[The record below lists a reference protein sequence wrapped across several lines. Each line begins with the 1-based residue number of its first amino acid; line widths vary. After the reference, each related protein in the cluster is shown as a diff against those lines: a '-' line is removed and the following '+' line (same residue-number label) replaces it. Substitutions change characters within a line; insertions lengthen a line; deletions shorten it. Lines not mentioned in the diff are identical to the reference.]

1 MNTKTPDDKFFD
13 YLTVANMLID
23 ISKRYGVYDEYKGS
37 LFRKL
42 LNNIFLRFTEVGGE
56 YKDEFFKRI
65 KEDFL
70 AKKPDWDNDEV
81 FQSSDERLKAIF
93 YNAID
98 LNTPLEYELSVKLFD
113 CEEELKETIEIKND
127 IASQK
132 SRFLKSSREL
142 KGEVKKLERKNRSLK
157 KENKNLLK
165 DKNRLEKENENL
177 NRLNQEILNSTSWKV
192 TKPLRSMTDKIRR

>member
-1 MNTKTPDDKFFD
+1 M
-13 YLTVANMLID
+13 
-23 ISKRYGVYDEYKGS
+23 
-37 LFRKL
+37 
-42 LNNIFLRFTEVGGE
+42 
-56 YKDEFFKRI
+56 
-65 KEDFL
+65 
-70 AKKPDWDNDEV
+70 
-81 FQSSDERLKAIF
+81 
-93 YNAID
+93 
-98 LNTPLEYELSVKLFD
+98 
-113 CEEELKETIEIKND
+113 KETIEIKND